1 MKKEIMSNLMFHN
14 IDNNIIS
21 QLIKIEEKTKIDLTY
36 TFEEYDG
43 NEIDELG
50 YISIDNYRKL
60 KELLNPAFSPKNNLF
75 ICKNF
80 FEGFDVFPIL
90 EKKMDEKKTT
100 FLIECERDNI
110 NSEEPVD
117 LSILYDDK
125 YDYSDCKK
133 ILKDIKDGIDV
144 KVYLESDLPKKQIA
158 LLRYALQSGVNIE
171 NDLKNFK
178 FLKKQKDIDDLINL
192 RKSFDDY
199 EKVLKKTKDCK
210 ITKLILEHN
219 QKFDIDLLPYYQ
231 KNISIDVLTFI
242 SSCLLKKENMTP
254 YKKIFNLS
262 KESFPLYKKIYE
274 NVKDFNK
281 YKNLGIN
288 TLKLINEAIDSN
300 LEGKFGKIDIDKCI
314 ESYNNFNFY
323 DPLKFMFICYKYK
336 QEKLIEDLNPLM
348 KDFYAF
354 RMNEENLEKL
364 IKYNYENEN
373 KIDIPSVIYN
383 FESLDIETKEIIDL
397 YTLYIT
403 KNIATQEIIDKLKP
417 LNFNSNETRI
427 ILDAYN
433 EGYDIDVMLNPNL
446 RDVDLDAI
454 YKCMVMGFKL
464 EKDTELNLTKKEE
477 RSPETSRKRTL
488 YGYYDDNYEYFEI
501 R

>member
-1 MKKEIMSNLMFHN
+1 MKYVITIIIGLLIILSEILILKDKCRVNTPLFNNLKK
-14 IDNNIIS
+14 
-21 QLIKIEEKTKIDLTY
+21 LIKIV
-36 TFEEYDG
+36 
-43 NEIDELG
+43 
-50 YISIDNYRKL
+50 
-60 KELLNPAFSPKNNLF
+60 LLIIGIYLIGMFVINLF
-75 ICKNF
+75 MI
-80 FEGFDVFPIL
+80 
-90 EKKMDEKKTT
+90 
-100 FLIECERDNI
+100 
-110 NSEEPVD
+110 
-117 LSILYDDK
+117 
-125 YDYSDCKK
+125 
-133 ILKDIKDGIDV
+133 DIKDNIFKIVMVGLLV
-144 KVYLESDLPKKQIA
+144 FPLE
-158 LLRYALQSGVNIE
+158 
-171 NDLKNFK
+171 
-178 FLKKQKDIDDLINL
+178 LINL

-281 YKNLGIN
+281 YKNLGMN
-288 TLKLINEAIDSN
+288 ALKLINEAIDSN

-417 LNFNSNETRI
+417 LNFNSNETKI
-427 ILDAYN
+427 ILNAYN

-446 RDVDLDAI
+446 RVVDLDAI

-464 EKDTELNLTKKEE
+464 EKDTELNLTKKEK

-488 YGYYDDNYEYFEI
+488 YSYYDDNCEYFEI